1 MDRVRTAFPA
11 GSQNLAERHQLLR
24 DQLAIYNAHGASW
37 SIWAYKDVGDEGLIT
52 VRPESPWLKLMAP
65 VIEKKARL
73 GVDGWGSLDRGVRS
87 IIDPIERLF
96 DQEYPGFDLYP
107 FGRAD
112 WIATLVRSIVLA
124 EPMLG
129 DVARLVGSVDSDD
142 EVVALANSFRFD
154 QCNIRT
160 SLQEVIA
167 EAAAAPEA

>member
-1 MDRVRTAFPA
+1 MLD
-11 GSQNLAERHQLLR
+11 
-24 DQLAIYNAHGASW
+24 
-37 SIWAYKDVGDEGLIT
+37 
-52 VRPESPWLKLMAP
+52 
-65 VIEKKARL
+65 KKVRL
-73 GVDGWGSLDRGVRS
+73 GVESWGASTAGS
-87 IIDPIERLF
+87 ATSSTPIERLF
-96 DQEYPGFDLYP
+96 DQEYPDFDPYP

-124 EPMLG
+124 EPMLD
-129 DVARLVGSVDSDD
+129 DVARLVRSLDSDD